1 MIISQNTVT
10 GRLQFLLKVPATI
23 SYLSSSNVISRAREN
38 LADTVTPY
46 RWSVEQLAEFVSDGI
61 RELKTLRSDLKD
73 RTDSNIPD
81 ATDSNIPDC
90 FESAIANYTVY
101 RALALDNDAQ
111 NNNGAL
117 SDKYFGLFNS
127 QAAAVPYIFTDVELQ
142 KFTQEAVTD
151 LIARRPELRI
161 TADNTL
167 KENINVSGGYDLPE
181 RFTDAICFFAAYRA
195 AIHSKNEIANYFLEQ
210 YQGALNTI

>member
-1 MIISQNTVT
+1 MISQNTVT
-10 GRLQFLLKVPATI
+10 DKLQYLLKVPFSI
-23 SYLSSSNVISRAREN
+23 SLLSEEKVISHARES
-38 LADTVTPY
+38 LSDTVTPY
-46 RWSVEQLAEFVSDGI
+46 RWEDTLLEEFVSDGI
-61 RELKTLRSDLKD
+61 RELKVLRSDLREYD
-73 RTDSNIPD
+73 NTEIPD
-81 ATDSNIPDC
+81 A

-127 QAAAVPYIFTDVELQ
+127 QAAAVPFLFTVDELE

-167 KENINVSGGYDLPE
+167 KENIYLDGTGQYDLPE
-181 RFTDAICFFAAYRA
+181 RFADAICFFAAYRA
-195 AIHSKNEIANYFLEQ
+195 AVHSKNELANYFLEQ
-210 YQGALNTI
+210 YQGALTAI

>member
-1 MIISQNTVT
+1 MISQKTVT
-10 GRLQFLLKVPATI
+10 DKLQYLLKVPF
-23 SYLSSSNVISRAREN
+23 SYSLLSEEKVISHARET
-38 LADTVTPY
+38 LADTKTPY
-46 RWSVEQLAEFVSDGI
+46 RWANTQLAEFVSDGI
-61 RELKTLRSDLKD
+61 RELKVLRSDLRESD
-73 RTDSNIPD
+73 NEH
-81 ATDSNIPDC
+81 IPDC

-127 QAAAVPYIFTDVELQ
+127 QAAAVPFLFTVDELE

-167 KENINVSGGYDLPE
+167 KENIYLDGTGQYDLPE
-181 RFTDAICFFAAYRA
+181 RFADAICFFAAHRA
-195 AIHSKNEIANYFLEQ
+195 AVHSKNELANYFLEQ
-210 YQGALNTI
+210 YQGALTAI